1 MTVANQSTID
11 KTLEIH
17 SINNRNKI
25 ITLIITLTNP
35 ESYSNISRIIR

>member
-25 ITLIITLTNP
+25 ITLIMMIRKMLINIT
-35 ESYSNISRIIR
+35 III